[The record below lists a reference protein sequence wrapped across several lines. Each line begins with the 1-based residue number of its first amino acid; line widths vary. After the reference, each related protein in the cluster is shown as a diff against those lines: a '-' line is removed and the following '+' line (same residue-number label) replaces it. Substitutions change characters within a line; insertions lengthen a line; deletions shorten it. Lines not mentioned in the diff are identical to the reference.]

1 MKKIF
6 TYENKLLA
14 LMSISFGFVFFD
26 RMAVPYLSPFI
37 VKDLHLS
44 NTQIG
49 LLISGLSITWALSGY
64 FFTAWAE
71 ANNRKKI
78 VFVVSVV
85 LFSLCSISSGWAL
98 TFGALLLTRLLM
110 GLFEGPTLPLIQSF
124 IAKESSKGR
133 LGFNMGF
140 LQSFGSTLF
149 GFLIAP
155 VLLVVIAEKLGW
167 RSAFFIAGIPGLIL
181 AFINWKFIR
190 KTTAENSIT
199 KEDGGLS
206 IGELWKFKNIR
217 VGVLVSCCLLVW
229 INCGVAFLPQFIVEV
244 QHLPEGEVG
253 KIMGLMGVSSLLSG
267 IIVPTLSD
275 KYGRKLLIQIFIA
288 VGIFY
293 PLAIVFLQ
301 NSGVQLPAMFITYFL
316 FGTVPVVL
324 SAIPSETVPVHS
336 TGKAIGLLAGAGE
349 IAGGVIAPVVAGILA
364 DKYGLEMP
372 FYIASAAA
380 VVALFASFYFI
391 ETKSSIVK

>member
-1 MKKIF
+1 
-6 TYENKLLA
+6 
-14 LMSISFGFVFFD
+14 MSITFGFVFFD

-37 VKDLHLS
+37 AKDLHLS

-71 ANNRKKI
+71 ANNKKKV
-78 VFVVSVV
+78 VFVFSVI

-98 TFGALLLTRLLM
+98 TFGVLLFTRLLM

-155 VLLVVIAEKLGW
+155 VLLVVLAEKLGW

-181 AFINWKFIR
+181 AFINWKFI
-190 KTTAENSIT
+190 KKSTTENTAT
-199 KEDGGLS
+199 KEDNSLS
-206 IGELWKFKNIR
+206 FGEMLKFKNIR
-217 VGVLVSCCLLVW
+217 ICVIMSCCLLIWV
-229 INCGVAFLPQFIVEV
+229 NCCVAFLPKFIVEV
-244 QHLPEGEVG
+244 QHLPEGDVG
-253 KIMGLMGVSSLLSG
+253 KIMGLMGLSSLFSG

-275 KYGRKLLIQIFIA
+275 KYGRKILVIIFTI

-293 PLAIVFLQ
+293 PLSIVFLQ
-301 NSGVQLPAMFITYFL
+301 NSGVQIPAMFITYFF
-316 FGTVPVVL
+316 FGTVPIVL

-336 TGKAIGLLAGAGE
+336 TGKAIGMIAGAGE

-364 DKYGLEMP
+364 DKYGMNMP
-372 FYIASAAA
+372 FYMASAAG
-380 VVALFASFYFI
+380 VIALIASFSFI
-391 ETKSSIVK
+391 ETKK